1 MTLADLRK
9 DFLALLNRRDVTPT
23 QINAW
28 IQQASQRAQRLLRV
42 PAGETVIPFIVGDT
56 FDALTIPGDFLK
68 LISLYA
74 GPNEITRTDEATVRR
89 LAEHTGC
96 PRYFARS
103 GGTLVIAP
111 RPNVGEVI
119 TLTYLANA
127 PDLIADTDSNW
138 VSEIAP
144 DVIIN
149 GAMRLALMF
158 FSDARADMYEAE
170 FVKAVADLNN
180 MALEDELTNASVA
193 PALNFY
199 GDAYY

>member
-42 PAGETVIPFIVGDT
+42 PAAETVIPFVVGDT

-68 LISLYA
+68 LISLYSGA
-74 GPNEITRTDEATVRR
+74 RELTRTDEATVRS

-127 PDLIADTDSNW
+127 PELIADTDSNW

-193 PALNFY
+193 PALNLY